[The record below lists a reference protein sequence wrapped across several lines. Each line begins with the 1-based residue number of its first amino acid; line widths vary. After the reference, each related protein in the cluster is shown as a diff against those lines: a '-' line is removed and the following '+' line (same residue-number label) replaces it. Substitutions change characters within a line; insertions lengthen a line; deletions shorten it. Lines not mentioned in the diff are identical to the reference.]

1 MIPATTI
8 AAISTPPGK
17 GGVALL
23 RVSGGDAFEVVA
35 RVFRPYGGKNVAE
48 LAPRRAVWGDILY
61 EGEEIDDGVLT
72 LFPAPNSY
80 TGEDVAEITCHGGVL
95 VTQRVLE
102 SLLLAGALPAG
113 PGEFTRRALTAGKIT
128 LDRAE
133 AVGGLLEAKSEEA
146 LKLYRRSSRDA
157 LSEKLGEIYEALL
170 SAVSAVYAKIDY
182 PDEDL
187 ADLSAEEILAEV
199 DRAIEKADALL
210 ATYQTGKAITEGI
223 STVLCGRANV
233 GKSSLYN
240 CLVGRSAAIVT
251 DVAGTTR
258 DVLESTV
265 SCGRVLLR
273 LCDTAGVRDTEDP
286 VEKIGVARSREAIQ
300 AAELILAV
308 FDGSEALTA
317 EDFDLISRLSNVG
330 GVKVALINK
339 KDKGAAWDA
348 CALGNGFAAHL
359 SVSAKENDMMA
370 LAGTVEKLF
379 TNGELEAGSTAI
391 LSSARQFAALHRGR
405 EALRGAEEALLAS
418 AELDAAVSDMEVAL
432 AAFGECDGRSV
443 SADVVDRIFSA
454 FCVGK

>member
-23 RVSGGDAFEVVA
+23 RVS
-35 RVFRPYGGKNVAE
+35 
-48 LAPRRAVWGDILY
+48 AVWGDILY
-61 EGEEIDDGVLT
+61 EGEEIDDGMLT
-72 LFPAPNSY
+72 LFPAPHSY

-95 VTQRVLE
+95 VTQKVLE
-102 SLLLAGALPAG
+102 SLLMAGALPAG
-113 PGEFTRRALTAGKIT
+113 PGEFTRRALTAGKLT

-157 LSEKLGEIYEALL
+157 LAERLGEIYEGLL

-187 ADLSAEEILAEV
+187 ADLSAEEILSEV

-210 ATYQTGKAITEGI
+210 ATYQTGRAITEGI
-223 STVLCGRANV
+223 SAVLCGRANV

-240 CLVGRSAAIVT
+240 CLLGRDAAIVT

-258 DVLESTV
+258 DVLEAAV
-265 SCGRVLLR
+265 PCGRVLLR

-286 VEKIGVARSREAIQ
+286 VEKIGVARSRDAIA

-308 FDGSEALTA
+308 FDGSEPLAE
-317 EDFDLISRLSNVG
+317 EDFDLLSRLRSAG

-339 KDKGAAWDA
+339 KDKGTVWEP
-348 CALGNGFAAHL
+348 CALGEGFAAHL
-359 SVSAKENDMMA
+359 SVSAKENDMKA
-370 LAGTVEKLF
+370 LAKTVETLF
-379 TNGELEAGSTAI
+379 TNGNLEAGSTAI

-405 EALRGAEEALLAS
+405 EALLGARAALLAS